1 MSTSFLRI
9 VIIVFS
15 CLSICPSVA
24 HAQWWK
30 VTRPE
35 DVWLFQ
41 IGMSADL
48 DMAMHSGDFILPQAP
63 TCCVGYTSALSF
75 GPAISAFVR
84 QEVTKTFR
92 LTLRGTF
99 ASYNGSFE
107 TDENIFVTNAAPGVT
122 RHSLDAR
129 MNWLGGEFLVDI
141 RVVDPVRL
149 MVGASAGIMAQTS
162 FTQKETLI
170 LPGTGTFENG
180 RRVRNE
186 TTNESMKGLTTPQLG
201 AVVGLGFDIPLTE
214 NHSVVLTPEVLYTIA
229 LGSVIESQ
237 QWKANMLR
245 VGASIALSLNA
256 PEPPTP
262 VERRRE
268 VFVDSVFVDVAPDA
282 ERRRVDGPERIVT
295 DTIVTTDLVTITDRA
310 YRTDTVYSPPLPVIV
325 AKIAARAV
333 LPSGA
338 LKDVF
343 TINVTTQ
350 FITEALPIL
359 PVVFFE
365 AQSISLS
372 FRYRQIADAQAYNL
386 DAIGTRTISVHREIL
401 NLVGDRMR
409 RLPNTS
415 IRLRGTADPTTEG
428 SDCELARKRAG
439 AVKDYLTRIWG
450 ISDDR
455 IAIET
460 GSGSCAPERITR
472 QQSEE
477 GYSENRRVEILTND
491 LELLASVAKR
501 RFNEAQTVDP
511 PKILFDPFG
520 TSQKYLTDWTLEAT
534 SGSVV
539 VFSQSGKGVPG
550 QITQVLTP
558 ATADLMNDGRPVDV
572 KLRVN
577 AIRNV
582 SATAA
587 TQLVVKKDTTTIE
600 LERLT
605 LTLFDVASDEI
616 TPISAE
622 QIRLFVANVPAGSTV
637 IVRGYAD
644 LLGNAEFNRKL
655 SQKRADAVC
664 ATIKQHITRKVELQ
678 CNEIRT
684 DRFPPGIESYIT
696 PEERFLS
703 RTVQIEVKRGR

>member
-1 MSTSFLRI
+1 MKHSLLRRLLL
-9 VIIVFS
+9 VL
-15 CLSICPSVA
+15 CLFFVPLLAS
-24 HAQWWK
+24 AQWWK

-48 DMAMHSGDFILPQAP
+48 NMVMHNGDFILPQAP
-63 TCCVGYTSALSF
+63 TCCVGYTSATSF
-75 GPAISAFVR
+75 GPAISAFIR

-99 ASYNGSFE
+99 ASYNGTFE
-107 TDENIFVTNAAPGVT
+107 TDENIFVSGATEGVT
-122 RHSLDAR
+122 RHSLEAN
-129 MNWLGGEFLVDI
+129 MSWLGGEFLVDI
-141 RVVDPVRL
+141 RVFDPLRL
-149 MVGASAGIMAQTS
+149 MLGASAGIMSQPT
-162 FTQKETLI
+162 FTQQESLI
-170 LPGTGTFENG
+170 VPGTGTFENG

-186 TTNESMKGLTTPQLG
+186 TINAELTGLSSPQLG
-201 AVVGLGFDIPLTE
+201 AVVGLGYDIPLTE
-214 NHSVVLTPEVLYTIA
+214 NHSVVLTPEILYTIG
-229 LGSVIESQ
+229 LSDIVEGQ
-237 QWKANMLR
+237 DWKANMLR

-268 VFVDSVFVDVAPDA
+268 EFVDSVIVDIAPDA
-282 ERRRVDGPERIVT
+282 ERRRVLGEERIVT
-295 DTIVTTDLVTITDRA
+295 DTVVATDLVTITDRA
-310 YRTDTVYSPPLPVIV
+310 YRTDTVFSPPPPIIY
-325 AKIAARAV
+325 AKIAAKAV
-333 LPSGA
+333 EASGA
-338 LKDVF
+338 LKDIF
-343 TINVTTQ
+343 TINVSTQ

-372 FRYRQIADAQAYNL
+372 FRYHQVADPKEYDPAAV
-386 DAIGTRTISVHREIL
+386 APRTTAVHREIL
-401 NLVGDRMR
+401 NIVGERMKNM
-409 RLPNTS
+409 PNTT

-428 SDCELARKRAG
+428 ADCDLARKRAT
-439 AVKDYLTRIWG
+439 AVKDYLVRVWG
-450 ISDDR
+450 VSGDR
-455 IAIET
+455 ISVET
-460 GSGSCAPERITR
+460 SSGSCAPERATR

-491 LELLASVAKR
+491 LALLGSVAKR

-511 PKILFDPFG
+511 PKIMFDPYG
-520 TSQKYLTDWTLEAT
+520 TSQQYLTDWTLEAT
-534 SGSVV
+534 SGSTV

-550 QITQVLTP
+550 QVTQVLTP
-558 ATADLMNDGRPVDV
+558 ATADLMQDGKPVDV
-572 KLRVN
+572 KLKVN
-577 AIRNV
+577 AIRGV
-582 SATAA
+582 SATAITKLA
-587 TQLVVKKDTTTIE
+587 VKKDTTKIE

-616 TPISAE
+616 TPIAEE
-622 QIRLFVANVPAGSTV
+622 QIRTFIENVPAGSTV
-637 IVRGYAD
+637 VVRGYAD
-644 LLGNAEFNRKL
+644 MLGNAEFNKKL

-664 ATIKQHITRKVELQ
+664 STIKKHLKKRVDLA

-684 DRFPPGIESYIT
+684 DRFPPGIESYVT

>member
-1 MSTSFLRI
+1 M
-9 VIIVFS
+9 
-15 CLSICPSVA
+15 
-24 HAQWWK
+24 
-30 VTRPE
+30 
-35 DVWLFQ
+35 
-41 IGMSADL
+41 
-48 DMAMHSGDFILPQAP
+48 
-63 TCCVGYTSALSF
+63 
-75 GPAISAFVR
+75 
-84 QEVTKTFR
+84 
-92 LTLRGTF
+92 
-99 ASYNGSFE
+99 
-107 TDENIFVTNAAPGVT
+107 
-122 RHSLDAR
+122 
-129 MNWLGGEFLVDI
+129 
-141 RVVDPVRL
+141 
-149 MVGASAGIMAQTS
+149 
-162 FTQKETLI
+162 
-170 LPGTGTFENG
+170 
-180 RRVRNE
+180 
-186 TTNESMKGLTTPQLG
+186 
-201 AVVGLGFDIPLTE
+201 
-214 NHSVVLTPEVLYTIA
+214 
-229 LGSVIESQ
+229 
-237 QWKANMLR
+237 
-245 VGASIALSLNA
+245 
-256 PEPPTP
+256 
-262 VERRRE
+262 
-268 VFVDSVFVDVAPDA
+268 
-282 ERRRVDGPERIVT
+282 
-295 DTIVTTDLVTITDRA
+295 
-310 YRTDTVYSPPLPVIV
+310 
-325 AKIAARAV
+325 
-333 LPSGA
+333 
-338 LKDVF
+338 
-343 TINVTTQ
+343 
-350 FITEALPIL
+350 
-359 PVVFFE
+359 
-365 AQSISLS
+365 
-372 FRYRQIADAQAYNL
+372 
-386 DAIGTRTISVHREIL
+386 
-401 NLVGDRMR
+401 
-409 RLPNTS
+409 
-415 IRLRGTADPTTEG
+415 
-428 SDCELARKRAG
+428 
-439 AVKDYLTRIWG
+439 KDYLTRIWG

-582 SATAA
+582 SATAT

-616 TPISAE
+616 TPVSAE

>member
-1 MSTSFLRI
+1 MKHSLRRRLL
-9 VIIVFS
+9 VSLGLV
-15 CLSICPSVA
+15 LVPLVA
-24 HAQWWK
+24 SAQWWK

-41 IGMSADL
+41 VGMSADL
-48 DMAMHSGDFILPQAP
+48 NMVMHNGDFVLPQAP
-63 TCCVGYTSALSF
+63 TCCVGYTSAQSF
-75 GPAISAFVR
+75 GPAISAFLR

-99 ASYNGSFE
+99 APYSGTFE
-107 TDENIFVTNAAPGVT
+107 TDENIFVSGATEGVT
-122 RHSLDAR
+122 RHTLDAR
-129 MNWLGGEFLVDI
+129 MSWLGGEFLFDV
-141 RVVDPVRL
+141 RVFNPMRL
-149 MVGASAGIMAQTS
+149 MLGFSAGVMTQPT
-162 FTQKETLI
+162 FTQEETLI
-170 LPGTGTFENG
+170 VPGTGTFENG

-186 TTNESMKGLTTPQLG
+186 TVNAEMTGLTSPQLG
-201 AVVGLGFDIPLTE
+201 AVIGLGYDIPLTE
-214 NHSVVLTPEVLYTIA
+214 NHSVMLTPEVLYTIG
-229 LGSVIESQ
+229 LSDVVEGQ
-237 QWKANMLR
+237 DWKANMLR
-245 VGASIALSLNA
+245 IGASVALSLNA

-268 VFVDSVFVDVAPDA
+268 EFVDSVIVDVAPDA
-282 ERRRVDGPERIVT
+282 ERRRVVGSERIVT

-310 YRTDTVYSPPLPVIV
+310 YRTDTVFSPPPPVV
-325 AKIAARAV
+325 TAKIAARAV
-333 LPSGA
+333 EASGV

-343 TINVTTQ
+343 TINVSTQ

-372 FRYRQIADAQAYNL
+372 FRYHQVADSKEYNAASIAP
-386 DAIGTRTISVHREIL
+386 RTTAVHREIL
-401 NLVGDRMR
+401 NIVGDRMR
-409 RLPNTS
+409 DMPNTS
-415 IRLRGTADPTTEG
+415 IRLRGTSDPTTEG
-428 SDCELARKRAG
+428 ADCDLARKRAS
-439 AVKDYLTRIWG
+439 AVKDYLVRVWG
-450 ISDDR
+450 VSADR
-455 IAIET
+455 IAVESG
-460 GSGSCAPERITR
+460 GSSCAPERATR

-491 LELLASVAKR
+491 LVLLASVAKR

-511 PKILFDPFG
+511 PKILFDPYG
-520 TSQKYLTDWTLEAT
+520 TSQQYLTDWSLEAT
-534 SGSVV
+534 SGSTV

-558 ATADLMNDGRPVDV
+558 ATADLMQDGKPVEV
-572 KLRVN
+572 KLKVN
-577 AIRNV
+577 AIRGV
-582 SATAA
+582 SASAT
-587 TQLVVKKDTTTIE
+587 TQLAVKKDTTKIE

-616 TPISAE
+616 TPIAEE
-622 QIRLFVANVPAGSTV
+622 QIKTFIENVPAGSTV
-637 IVRGYAD
+637 VVRGYAD
-644 LLGNAEFNRKL
+644 MLGNAEFNKKL

-664 ATIKQHITRKVELQ
+664 STIKKHLKKRVDLA

-684 DRFPPGIESYIT
+684 DRFPPGIESYAT